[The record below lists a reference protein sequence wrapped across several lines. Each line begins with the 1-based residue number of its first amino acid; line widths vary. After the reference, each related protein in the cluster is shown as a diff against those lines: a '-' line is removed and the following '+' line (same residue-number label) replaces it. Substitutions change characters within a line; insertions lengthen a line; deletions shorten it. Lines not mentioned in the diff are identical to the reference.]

1 MNARKLVRYA
11 AGYTA
16 VAVVGVA
23 AGCSLALTG
32 SRADTDQPPGGS
44 DSVYSG
50 DVANGFGSFT
60 MRGHVS
66 GLVPGEERVLRVLV
80 SNPSKWPIRLLTVD
94 VAAERASGTCRA
106 GANLSIGSYDSR
118 RPHARTIIVQ
128 GRSKAVL
135 SLPIEMVNAPHR
147 NQDSCK
153 GESFPLRFAGEARA
167 VPLQSAT
174 GPP

>member
-1 MNARKLVRYA
+1 MNVRKLGHYA
-11 AGYTA
+11 AGYTT
-16 VAVVGVA
+16 VAIVGVA
-23 AGCSLALTG
+23 AGCSLSLVDSGPGT
-32 SRADTDQPPGGS
+32 SQPPSGS
-44 DSVYSG
+44 DSVHSG
-50 DVANGFGSFT
+50 DVANGYGSFT
-60 MRGHVS
+60 LRGQVS
-66 GLVPGEERVLRVLV
+66 GLVPGEERILRVLV
-80 SNPSKWPIRLLTVD
+80 SNPNQWPIRLLTVD

-128 GRSKAVL
+128 SRSKAVL

-153 GESFPLRFAGEARA
+153 GESFPLRFAGQAH
-167 VPLQSAT
+167 VLPLGSGT